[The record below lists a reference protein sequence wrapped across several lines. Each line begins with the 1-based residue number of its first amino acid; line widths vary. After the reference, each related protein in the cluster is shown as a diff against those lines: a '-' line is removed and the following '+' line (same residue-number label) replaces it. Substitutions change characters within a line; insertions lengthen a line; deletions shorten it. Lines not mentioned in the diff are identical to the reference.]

1 MTATDVDFSDAA
13 DQCAGLRKLSM
24 SGFACNFLGVLRV
37 AGPTLEE
44 LKSFDMLTRGD
55 FEKVRQLCPK
65 LSSISLSARGDD
77 GREVYADLPCSYGSQ
92 LRFSNLVVPT
102 ALCEKIVKSCPNLRC
117 DLYWSHLSTA
127 LPLVKVL
134 GPSVKSLCIRT
145 RTSPGD
151 LAVASNSLGIVEK
164 LEMSLADDA
173 LSAMQAMFVKAM
185 PLLVSLKLSI
195 RENPDLSKV

>member
-117 DLYWSHLSTA
+117 CTA
-127 LPLVKVL
+127 ASEGIGTFRKE
-134 GPSVKSLCIRT
+134 SLHPDPDQSGGFGSC
-145 RTSPGD
+145 
-151 LAVASNSLGIVEK
+151 VEFPRDSGK
-164 LEMSLADDA
+164 T
-173 LSAMQAMFVKAM
+173 
-185 PLLVSLKLSI
+185 
-195 RENPDLSKV
+195 